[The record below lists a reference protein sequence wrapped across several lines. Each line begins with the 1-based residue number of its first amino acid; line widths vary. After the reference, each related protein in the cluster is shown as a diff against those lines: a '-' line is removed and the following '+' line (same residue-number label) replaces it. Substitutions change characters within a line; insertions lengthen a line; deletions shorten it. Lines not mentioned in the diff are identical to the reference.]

1 MQIHFMSHLISPPPS
16 SPGAKPGD
24 KSLKYFTDRKIQKL
38 IRIRLFILW
47 VSLNPATTSA
57 VHVHHVSHR
66 VAFVFYIVCCWG
78 TLSCSVFPLTR
89 PSTATLVLSCMSH
102 WICRSSLILATVCVG
117 WLTIHFIMR
126 PNGIMNVPYLSAVV
140 LSVGF
145 RRGVGVGDHGNPTTD
160 VCPLK
165 GFYSGD
171 PTNE

>member
-1 MQIHFMSHLISPPPS
+1 MSTMCHIGL
-16 SPGAKPGD
+16 
-24 KSLKYFTDRKIQKL
+24 LLFFYF
-38 IRIRLFILW
+38 
-47 VSLNPATTSA
+47 
-57 VHVHHVSHR
+57 
-66 VAFVFYIVCCWG
+66 VCCWG

-145 RRGVGVGDHGNPTTD
+145 RRGVGGMGDPWQSNHGCVSTQRILFQGSDERVMAVVGDHLTRIIRSGVKN
-160 VCPLK
+160 K
-165 GFYSGD
+165 GSITCVEVLYFMRGWIWKIFRI
-171 PTNE
+171 